1 MMKKIMT
8 EENRTTT
15 AGWHYLV
22 ARKIVKP
29 ISRTQM
35 RARKQKC
42 IFFSF

>member
-1 MMKKIMT
+1 MMKMIMT
-8 EENRTTT
+8 EKNKAT

>member
-8 EENRTTT
+8 EENRTT

-42 IFFSF
+42 IFFAL

>member
-1 MMKKIMT
+1 MMMKKIKT
-8 EENRTTT
+8 EENKTT

-22 ARKIVKP
+22 PRKIVKP

-35 RARKQKC
+35 RARRQKC